1 MMALTHVQ
9 LYEAL
14 KPAVGEDA
22 ARLMAEVVPPAEN
35 LATKADLAD
44 VLARIDERFA
54 RVWEEFA
61 KVRTEM
67 HAESNRT
74 IRWMMGFL
82 ISAWVGSFG
91 SLVAILQLR

>member
-22 ARLMAEVVPPAEN
+22 ARLMAEIVPPAEN
-35 LATKADLAD
+35 LATKADLLATKAD
-44 VLARIDERFA
+44 LVEQFS

-67 HAESNRT
+67 HAETNRT

>member
-1 MMALTHVQ
+1 MALTHVQ

-14 KPAVGEDA
+14 KPTLGEDA

-35 LATKADLAD
+35 LATKADLAEQFSR
-44 VLARIDERFA
+44 A
-54 RVWEEFA
+54 WEEFA

-67 HAESNRT
+67 HAETNRT

>member
-1 MMALTHVQ
+1 MALTHVQ

-14 KPAVGEDA
+14 KPTVGEDA

-35 LATKADLAD
+35 LATKADIAD
-44 VLARIDERFA
+44 VVAHMNEQ
-54 RVWEEFA
+54 FA

-67 HAESNRT
+67 HAETNRT

>member
-1 MMALTHVQ
+1 MALTHVQ

-14 KPAVGEDA
+14 KSTVGEEA

-35 LATKADLAD
+35 VALKTDISDLRA
-44 VLARIDERFA
+44 EMNQRFA
-54 RVWEEFA
+54 ELRA
-61 KVRTEM
+61 EM
-67 HAESNRT
+67 RAETNRS